1 MKIYLAK
8 IVPIA
13 YIVSIVTACY
23 ISDKVSSYFV
33 FLNSVE
39 LTSVNL
45 DSLRSLKAP
54 SESITYAFK
63 TSLSGPTCSKYA
75 LPKPRDTIQQPS
87 QQYPPQQQLQRPQP
101 QPTQVQPEGHLENN
115 ERTLIPMVKALM
127 EEVKACRDEIKLL
140 SDKVTSLAD
149 PIQRNGETNSIPSS
163 TVQSSEHI
171 SPARK
176 KTPLLLL
183 LQQTLQTC

>member
-45 DSLRSLKAP
+45 DLCVR
-54 SESITYAFK
+54 
-63 TSLSGPTCSKYA
+63 
-75 LPKPRDTIQQPS
+75 
-87 QQYPPQQQLQRPQP
+87 
-101 QPTQVQPEGHLENN
+101 
-115 ERTLIPMVKALM
+115 
-127 EEVKACRDEIKLL
+127 
-140 SDKVTSLAD
+140 
-149 PIQRNGETNSIPSS
+149 
-163 TVQSSEHI
+163 
-171 SPARK
+171 
-176 KTPLLLL
+176 
-183 LQQTLQTC
+183 

>member
-23 ISDKVSSYFV
+23 ICDKVSSYFV

-54 SESITYAFK
+54 SESITYALRP
-63 TSLSGPTCSKYA
+63 LS
-75 LPKPRDTIQQPS
+75 
-87 QQYPPQQQLQRPQP
+87 
-101 QPTQVQPEGHLENN
+101 QVQHAQNMRSQNRVTQFNN
-115 ERTLIPMVKALM
+115 L
-127 EEVKACRDEIKLL
+127 
-140 SDKVTSLAD
+140 
-149 PIQRNGETNSIPSS
+149 RNNIHHNNNYNDHNHNLPRSNQKDIWKTTNGP
-163 TVQSSEHI
+163 
-171 SPARK
+171 
-176 KTPLLLL
+176 
-183 LQQTLQTC
+183 